1 MHRTFK
7 AVITAAALAIACV
20 AQAAQDPLLALLED
34 SKASGKGVSLFV
46 NGQSIPAVVVSV
58 DERYVTARSQ
68 AQGTIVIRLDRI
80 DGAAGFVGQPATAP
94 KKP

>member
-1 MHRTFK
+1 MHRTFN
-7 AVITAAALAIACV
+7 ALIATVALTLTGAAH
-20 AQAAQDPLLALLED
+20 AAQDPLLALLED
-34 SKASGKGVSLFV
+34 SKTSGKGLSLFV

>member
-1 MHRTFK
+1 MQIPFK
-7 AVITAAALAIACV
+7 STVVTLALTLAGAALAAP
-20 AQAAQDPLLALLED
+20 DPLLAVLED
-34 SKASGKGVSLFV
+34 SKASGKGLSLFV
-46 NGQSIPAVVVSV
+46 NGQAIPAVVVAI

-80 DGAAGFVGQPATAP
+80 DGAAGFVGQAGAAT

>member
-1 MHRTFK
+1 MHRSIPALVAAF
-7 AVITAAALAIACV
+7 AVTLSGSALAAA
-20 AQAAQDPLLALLED
+20 DPLVSLLED

-46 NGQSIPAVVVSV
+46 NGQSIAAVVVSV

-80 DGAAGFVGQPATAP
+80 DGAAGFVGQAAAAS